1 MTGAFSEAKFH
12 HLATFII
19 SKRLTGLQIQLKPS
33 FKQKYLRYF
42 SFYPSVTKDRITIWL
57 WPENTLQCTEQK
69 KKNKKHSKSGKEELK
84 VVPTCSG
91 SNVAKQSYWG
101 QLKRVSLFSH

>member
-33 FKQKYLRYF
+33 FKQKYLRYS
-42 SFYPSVTKDRITIWL
+42 SFYSSVTKDRITIWL
-57 WPENTLQCTEQK
+57 WPENTLECTEQK
-69 KKNKKHSKSGKEELK
+69 KKTKSTQK
-84 VVPTCSG
+84 
-91 SNVAKQSYWG
+91 VAKRS
-101 QLKRVSLFSH
+101 